1 MYSDAG
7 RPKKS
12 REDKQRELFLQKRSR
27 KGLNKGKEM
36 KLPSGFCFRDV
47 PKPPTLYPKLWNQVP
62 SLKHFVV
69 QNSGD
74 FSVENIARLD
84 VFMFQTSDNSQL
96 CMDSQ
101 YSSQ

>member
-36 KLPSGFCFRDV
+36 ELQSGFRFRDIS
-47 PKPPTLYPKLWNQVP
+47 KPPSLYHLLQFAKD
-62 SLKHFVV
+62 
-69 QNSGD
+69 D
-74 FSVENIARLD
+74 F
-84 VFMFQTSDNSQL
+84 
-96 CMDSQ
+96 
-101 YSSQ
+101 

>member
-36 KLPSGFCFRDV
+36 ELQSGFRFRDA
-47 PKPPTLYPKLWNQVP
+47 PKRP
-62 SLKHFVV
+62 SLKSSYILRRP
-69 QNSGD
+69 QN
-74 FSVENIARLD
+74 FAK
-84 VFMFQTSDNSQL
+84 
-96 CMDSQ
+96 
-101 YSSQ
+101 SSPNF

>member
-36 KLPSGFCFRDV
+36 ELQCGFLFPGCF
-47 PKPPTLYPKLWNQVP
+47 
-62 SLKHFVV
+62 
-69 QNSGD
+69 
-74 FSVENIARLD
+74 
-84 VFMFQTSDNSQL
+84 
-96 CMDSQ
+96 
-101 YSSQ
+101 

>member
-36 KLPSGFCFRDV
+36 ELQSGFPF
-47 PKPPTLYPKLWNQVP
+47 PGW
-62 SLKHFVV
+62 S
-69 QNSGD
+69 
-74 FSVENIARLD
+74 
-84 VFMFQTSDNSQL
+84 QTSFFVSLDII
-96 CMDSQ
+96 C
-101 YSSQ
+101 

>member
-36 KLPSGFCFRDV
+36 ELQSGFPFPGC
-47 PKPPTLYPKLWNQVP
+47 
-62 SLKHFVV
+62 S
-69 QNSGD
+69 
-74 FSVENIARLD
+74 
-84 VFMFQTSDNSQL
+84 
-96 CMDSQ
+96 
-101 YSSQ
+101 

>member
-36 KLPSGFCFRDV
+36 ELQSGFRFRDF
-47 PKPPTLYPKLWNQVP
+47 PKPPSLYHLLQ
-62 SLKHFVV
+62 
-69 QNSGD
+69 GD
-74 FSVENIARLD
+74 FLI
-84 VFMFQTSDNSQL
+84 QTLRFYLIKRFRCSEQGNLLRGIDNKTFGR
-96 CMDSQ
+96 
-101 YSSQ
+101 

>member
-36 KLPSGFCFRDV
+36 ELQSGFRFRDV
-47 PKPPTLYPKLWNQVP
+47 PKPPSLYHL
-62 SLKHFVV
+62 L
-69 QNSGD
+69 
-74 FSVENIARLD
+74 
-84 VFMFQTSDNSQL
+84 
-96 CMDSQ
+96 
-101 YSSQ
+101 

>member
-36 KLPSGFCFRDV
+36 ELQSGFRFRDV
-47 PKPPTLYPKLWNQVP
+47 LKGGFFSESVIRFSNLPISKKKIPKNYPEL
-62 SLKHFVV
+62 
-69 QNSGD
+69 
-74 FSVENIARLD
+74 EI
-84 VFMFQTSDNSQL
+84 
-96 CMDSQ
+96 
-101 YSSQ
+101 